1 MEQKAPQPGFFYEF
15 KKNRT
20 KMLKAREPL
29 TPEPYYKKYH
39 REKKEKIQNQISE
52 KLIECLKAKKTKVE
66 YEMRVR
72 DSDFEQLQICL
83 PS

>member
-39 REKKEKIQNQISE
+39 REKKEKI
-52 KLIECLKAKKTKVE
+52 
-66 YEMRVR
+66 
-72 DSDFEQLQICL
+72 
-83 PS
+83 